1 VSLWNIII
9 NKTKYNNKSCIV
21 EVYLKIKGEYYLKV
35 NRLYFNNLIVLEKK
49 EFFGYG
55 VNKKIIFTSAII
67 LIIKVF
73 DI

>member
-1 VSLWNIII
+1 M
-9 NKTKYNNKSCIV
+9 